1 MASKTLLFT
10 LAASLPLALGAT
22 FDVAVGPGGELVFD
36 PPTVEATPKS
46 HSATQSTFD
55 TPCAPLADGFSSQVV
70 TTEAEGEEVRPFT
83 IPTDYDGTAPI
94 WFYCGV
100 GQHCQNG
107 MVFAVNAPAAPS
119 NRSFEA
125 FQAAARGEAPP
136 SASAS
141 GSPSGSAS
149 GSPSGSSTRAAG
161 SGTSSAGAPGASN
174 SGAPSGDDDGA
185 ASSLGAGA
193 GLLPLW
199 QVSLPRLLPS
209 KVVHALLYAII
220 PS

>member
-22 FDVAVGPGGELVFD
+22 FEVAVGPGGELVFD
-36 PPTVEATPKS
+36 PPTVEGAVAGDIINFAFHPKS

-193 GLLPLW
+193 GVAAALAGL
-199 QVSLPRLLPS
+199 VASL
-209 KVVHALLYAII
+209 VAF
-220 PS
+220 